1 MNKNIIAIDGPAG
14 VGKGTLTR
22 RLATHYDFA
31 VLDTGSLYRAATLNL
46 IEKGYDMEHLDPAVA
61 VAETKII
68 SDNHKIL
75 EYAKRDEIRTPLTT
89 KYVYV
94 VADNPPLR
102 EVLKVYQ
109 TAFGL
114 NPPGG
119 KNGAIV
125 EGRDIGTVIF
135 PNAPVKIFL
144 TASSEVRARRRF
156 YEYEAAGKPANYD
169 EILAE
174 MVKRDSRDTHRAVG
188 GLAVAEDAIKLDTS
202 KMSIDGVF
210 NTARELIDQ
219 KLGL

>member
-22 RLATHYDFA
+22 ALAKHYDFA
-31 VLDTGSLYRAATLNL
+31 VLDTGSLYRAATFNL
-46 IEKGYDMEHLDPAVA
+46 IEKGYDMENIDSAIALE
-61 VAETKII
+61 ETKKI

-75 EYAKRDEIRTPLTT
+75 EYAKRDEIRLPLTT

-109 TAFGL
+109 TEFGL

-119 KNGAIV
+119 KRGAII

-135 PNAPVKIFL
+135 PGAPVKIFL

-174 MVKRDSRDTHRAVG
+174 MVKRDARDTHRAVG
-188 GLAVAEDAIKLDTS
+188 GLIAADDAVIIDTS
-202 KMSIDGVF
+202 EMSIERVIE
-210 NTARELIDQ
+210 TACKLIDSRL
-219 KLGL
+219 KL